1 MGKLRVFEIVF
12 DNGKSVYNPSELV
25 NGKCI
30 VDLRGDM
37 KMKTLRILMRGVAK
51 VHWTESRSTGNRL
64 GAYTEHYNAEIE
76 YFLKRQ
82 VLFGSETGD
91 GREVLT
97 EGRHEFHFSFQLP
110 SGGISTSF
118 EGKYGSIRYW
128 LKAEMEKPWTFNH
141 KAKKAF
147 TVICPIDINRSEYL
161 VPVENNMEKVL
172 CCWCCTSGPI
182 SLYARTDRKGY
193 CPGESIAITADF
205 ENLSSRTIIPHA
217 TLHQTQTFL
226 AGGKSRTRHSKY
238 TIVTGLAIQPGRTT
252 SWDAQLLKIPAVT
265 PSIINCCLIRVDY
278 AVRISLQ
285 IPGAYN
291 LSMDLPV
298 LIGTVPLRPANYRHM
313 TPVLEN
319 GNEIPESP
327 MYYQPAP
334 PYSEIDMSS
343 IPVEPPPTYAECV
356 EGSVDIAD
364 EDDDN
369 IIGDTRFTPMYAYV
383 HSYHHQP
390 PPAYSEIDPQS
401 RPQYSYSSEIS

>member
-37 KMKTLRILMRGVAK
+37 KMKTLRILMRGVA
-51 VHWTESRSTGNRL
+51 
-64 GAYTEHYNAEIE
+64 
-76 YFLKRQ
+76 KRQ

-147 TVICPIDINRSEYL
+147 TVICPIDINRAEYL

-182 SLYARTDRKGY
+182 SLFMLELTEKD
-193 CPGESIAITADF
+193 IALGNPLPSLQILRIF
-205 ENLSSRTIIPHA
+205 LVVPLYLMQLFIRHK
-217 TLHQTQTFL
+217 LL

-298 LIGTVPLRPANYRHM
+298 LIGTVPLRPSNYRHLA
-313 TPVLEN
+313 PVLDNVSELTEN
-319 GNEIPESP
+319 S
-327 MYYQPAP
+327 MYFQPAP
-334 PYSEIDMSS
+334 PYSELDMSA
-343 IPVEPPPTYAECV
+343 IPMERMYSPTYAECV

-364 EDDDN
+364 DDDDN
-369 IIGDTRFTPMYAYV
+369 IVGDTRFTPMYAYV

-390 PPAYSEIDPQS
+390 PPAYSERLLCEFNIHFMVVVDDWLEK
-401 RPQYSYSSEIS
+401 YGWILFLVLDHLKD